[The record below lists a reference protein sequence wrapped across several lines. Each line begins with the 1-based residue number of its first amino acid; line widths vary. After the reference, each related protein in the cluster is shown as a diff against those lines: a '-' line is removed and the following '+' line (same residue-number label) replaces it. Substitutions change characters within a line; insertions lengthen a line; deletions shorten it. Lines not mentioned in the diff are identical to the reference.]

1 MIKLIFSIL
10 IFTEIVFSQL
20 SSVDFEKQIDR
31 IYTGKIDLVLKELP
45 ELKKTFP
52 YDIQVEYL
60 DALLTKDGEIA
71 SKKFLTIANKNPLF
85 DYSDDALYRVYQYH
99 YTRGEYINADQ
110 IFARLQNDYPNS
122 DYRKIEN
129 LESRQS
135 INKKNNSI
143 AVQVGA
149 FSEKLNA
156 EKLIQQLSSYKII
169 SEVRTKE
176 SARQLF
182 FVVVDGFKSIEEAQ
196 NFISKLKQDYGIS
209 SIIFK
214 NAE

>member
-143 AVQVGA
+143 TVQVGA